1 MELTLQRVRSAISET
16 LDYTQRSN
24 ELSGLEA
31 HNVLQ
36 RLRSCM
42 RDAREEKTALQ
53 RYALTSM
60 QQAQIMEVQGAISE
74 LDACIEQLE
83 RACSQALGEYYK
95 NHR

>member
-1 MELTLQRVRSAISET
+1 MELTLQRVKSAISET
-16 LDYTQRSN
+16 LDYTQRSD
-24 ELSGLEA
+24 ELGGLEA

-36 RLRSCM
+36 RLRDCM
-42 RDAREEKTALQ
+42 RDAEQQKIAVQ

-60 QQAQIMEVQGAISE
+60 QQAQIMEVQEAISE

-83 RACSQALGEYYK
+83 GACSQALGEYYK